1 MPTLDT
7 TPADARPILTNMRRL
22 WQNTRYQTE
31 MELKIQ
37 SRLKQILQRDVSE
50 AERSLLDHLRE
61 VEIAIS
67 LLDEELAA
75 LPAE

>member
-1 MPTLDT
+1 MTTTND

-22 WQNTRYQTE
+22 WLNTRYQTE

-61 VEIAIS
+61 VEVAID
-67 LLDEELAA
+67 LIDEELATLGA
-75 LPAE
+75 